1 MGEALVGGLVS
12 PDAYRVDKRK
22 RVILDRQIAD
32 KLIGIFPEKD
42 GGTRQVTLSEAQ
54 RKQTVLTDMQIL
66 ALADLGSS
74 IEAHYGIPQDIEW
87 AIASE
92 GVTASTA
99 TSYPMGK
106 QSPSSLE
113 EIASGNLSTALRSAQ
128 DGCPRNDIFILQ
140 SRPIT
145 SLFPIEGL
153 KSPDDS
159 MHIFFS
165 MGHQQNMTNA
175 MAPLSLSSFQQF
187 ARSIDKSDTVVH
199 LSGGRMFADI
209 TLALRHPIL
218 RRLIPALLS
227 QFDALAPQVFRVL
240 TQRPEFKRPNK
251 IHFSTSFLK
260 GVFKILRQVF
270 AALWLRNLNG
280 FVEHTNTLM
289 DDYIDKTT
297 RNLRAHTTGKAQIQA
312 AIDAMLGMPSFFLNW
327 VPEAAA
333 GIGATRILPRLAH
346 RYLPSEELEALTL
359 GIYGNV
365 VNEMNFA
372 ISDMAEL
379 ARQTPKLADQFEH
392 LSDDA
397 QTWLENAN
405 KIEGSAP
412 FFKAWDEFLNR
423 YGSRGSSEIDIY
435 IPRWHEDP
443 LPVLRVIAGN
453 IQKNESSRAH
463 FESQVRAREAA
474 FEHLM
479 SAVGHGLRAR
489 LIRRLYYTMTMVGGM
504 REHHKFLMVRFVW
517 VIKQTLKENAAQ
529 LVTQGKLTSTD
540 DLWFLTWDELLGIW
554 DDLTTDWKPIIAQ
567 RRADLERYQ
576 ELTLPMVI
584 TSDGETPV
592 VQYSLDDVP
601 SGALV
606 GNPVSAGVVEGVA
619 HVVRD
624 PQQETVQPGEILI
637 APFTDPGWTPLF
649 INAAGLV
656 MEIGGA
662 LAHGS
667 VVARE
672 YGIPAV
678 VGVRRA
684 TSEIKTGQRIRVDGN
699 RGIIE
704 IL

>member
-1 MGEALVGGLVS
+1 ME
-12 PDAYRVDKRK
+12 R
-22 RVILDRQIAD
+22 
-32 KLIGIFPEKD
+32 
-42 GGTRQVTLSEAQ
+42 
-54 RKQTVLTDMQIL
+54 
-66 ALADLGSS
+66 
-74 IEAHYGIPQDIEW
+74 
-87 AIASE
+87 
-92 GVTASTA
+92 
-99 TSYPMGK
+99 
-106 QSPSSLE
+106 
-113 EIASGNLSTALRSAQ
+113 
-128 DGCPRNDIFILQ
+128 
-140 SRPIT
+140 
-145 SLFPIEGL
+145 
-153 KSPDDS
+153 
-159 MHIFFS
+159 
-165 MGHQQNMTNA
+165 
-175 MAPLSLSSFQQF
+175 
-187 ARSIDKSDTVVH
+187 
-199 LSGGRMFADI
+199 
-209 TLALRHPIL
+209 
-218 RRLIPALLS
+218 
-227 QFDALAPQVFRVL
+227 
-240 TQRPEFKRPNK
+240 
-251 IHFSTSFLK
+251 
-260 GVFKILRQVF
+260 
-270 AALWLRNLNG
+270 
-280 FVEHTNTLM
+280 TNTLM

-297 RNLRAHTTGKAQIQA
+297 RDLRAHPTGKAQIQA

-333 GIGATRILPRLAH
+333 GIGATRILPRLAR
-346 RYLPSEELEALTL
+346 RYLSPEELEALTL
-359 GIYGNV
+359 GIHGNV

-397 QTWLENAN
+397 QPWLENAT

-412 FFKAWDEFLNR
+412 FFEAWDEFLNR
-423 YGSRGSSEIDIY
+423 YGSRASSEIDIY
-435 IPRWHEDP
+435 MPRWHEDP

-479 SAVGHGLRAR
+479 SAVGHGPRAR

-529 LVTQGKLTSTD
+529 LVAQGKLTSTD
-540 DLWFLTWDELLGIW
+540 DLWFLTWQELLAIW
-554 DDLTTDWKPIIAQ
+554 DDTATDWKPVIAQ

-576 ELTLPMVI
+576 ELTPPMVI

-606 GNPVSAGVVEGVA
+606 GNPVSAGVVEGIA

-678 VGVRRA
+678 VGVRDA
-684 TSEIKTGQRIRVDGN
+684 TKKLETGQQVRVDGN